1 MPIKFHEGLLVAL
14 IVGLDAITKT
24 LSSTLLAY
32 GQRVEV
38 IADFFWLTN
47 VHNTGAA
54 WSLLAGQRGFF
65 IVVSLIAMSVMVG
78 LFLKNPPHQ
87 RLVRL
92 ALLILFAGTLGNFMD
107 RVLLG
112 YVRDFLSF
120 NTFGY
125 MFPVFN
131 VADVALNVG
140 VGLVILDS
148 LLEGRRSH
156 GRS

>member
-1 MPIKFHEGLLVAL
+1 MKLQWYEFLTVVIIIA
-14 IVGLDAITKT
+14 LDAITKT

-38 IADFFWLTN
+38 IKDFFWLTN

-54 WSLLAGQRGFF
+54 WSLFAGQRTFF
-65 IVVSLIAMSVMVG
+65 IVVSIVALIMMMV
-78 LFLKNPPHQ
+78 FFIKSEAKQ
-87 RLVRL
+87 RLYRL
-92 ALLILFAGTLGNFMD
+92 ALLILFAGTMGNFMD
-107 RVLLG
+107 RLLLG

-131 VADVALNVG
+131 IADMALNVG
-140 VGLVILDS
+140 VGLMILEA
-148 LLEGRRSH
+148 LLEGKKQH
-156 GRS
+156 GNT